1 MKGLTQ
7 GLSPLPL
14 PYGVPGKNAW
24 PRVSHSP
31 GQDRESGTMSQP
43 SQTSQRGS
51 WTCYV
56 KTESGVKRRDN
67 GRFKTKSGV
76 KRRDNGRSKMRHAR
90 LKRRDTGSFRKRL
103 AGLDRTWSIAG
114 RWRHCS
120 TKPEP

>member
-7 GLSPLPL
+7 GVSPLPL

-24 PRVSHSP
+24 PRASHSP
-31 GQDRESGTMSQP
+31 GQDGENGTMSQP

-67 GRFKTKSGV
+67 GRFK
-76 KRRDNGRSKMRHAR
+76 MRHAR
-90 LKRRDTGSFRKRL
+90 LKRRDTGSFRRRH